1 MECPRCHA
9 ELDGRS
15 RFCAACGYNVEELF
29 SAVQD
34 DEQEEQSVAEDMEIP
49 SEEDVPSGE
58 EEQLVSGTEPEVG
71 TEISDEMV
79 PLDDVVDD
87 SVMSALDESQHDDL
101 PIDFAELDEPFVAPL
116 DEPVVVDQS
125 ATEVFVAEQDSMIEP
140 EPAYEPLPVPEE
152 GSYAVDVDYPE
163 RNIETD
169 DTAQFAA
176 ISSEDASEAYTM
188 ASAYERGGIRSLLKR
203 WKTLL
208 VCLLCVIAL
217 IAAGIS
223 SVEWNRAQEKQTQD
237 AAANQEVDVHT
248 PVQVGL
254 AIDLPGYDEA
264 HMTPV
269 PLHVIGSAT
278 TGEAV
283 DELVLLQHPSSD
295 VLSLLKGSYIV
306 SSGGPVLSDEG
317 DLFEGTVDSF
327 ALSIQDEGIT
337 VNGRKADAPDGKIL
351 HFIYSKVEPQNVTD
365 NELDTARAW
374 MLKAEIVNYQSYINA
389 VTQKRQ
395 EAVDRLAAEQAA
407 KEEAERQAAEEA
419 ARQAEEIKKKEEEE
433 KKKKESEQQNT
444 KSEQQNTT
452 NDKSTI
458 NDSSQT
464 NTSTDNSTYGDSNG
478 YDSYGSDAY
487 GYDSSGYDSGYG
499 YDTYGYYSN
508 DYYGV

>member
-15 RFCAACGYNVEELF
+15 RFCAACGYNVEELI
-29 SAVQD
+29 SAVQE
-34 DEQEEQSVAEDMEIP
+34 DEQEEQPVAEDVETP
-49 SEEDVPSGE
+49 SEEDVSSTAD
-58 EEQLVSGTEPEVG
+58 EQLVSDAEPEDG
-71 TEISDEMV
+71 AETNYESV
-79 PLDDVVDD
+79 PLDDTVDD
-87 SVMSALDESQHDDL
+87 SVEPALDEVQTDDL
-101 PIDFAELDEPFVAPL
+101 PVDFAELDEPFVAPL
-116 DEPVVVDQS
+116 DEPVLAGQS
-125 ATEVFVAEQDSMIEP
+125 AAEVFVAEQEDVIEP
-140 EPAYEPLPVPEE
+140 DSAYEPQPVPDEVD
-152 GSYAVDVDYPE
+152 YADDADYPE

-176 ISSEDASEAYTM
+176 ISYEDASEAYTM
-188 ASAYERGGIRSLLKR
+188 ASAYERGGIRALLKR

-217 IAAGIS
+217 VAAGIS
-223 SVEWNRAQEKQTQD
+223 SVEWNRSQEKQAKD
-237 AAANQEVDVHT
+237 AAASQEADVHT

-283 DELVLLQHPSSD
+283 DELVLLQHPASD

-327 ALSIQDEGIT
+327 ALSIQDDGIT
-337 VNGRKADAPDGKIL
+337 VNGRKVDAPDGKIL

-374 MLKAEIVNYQSYINA
+374 MLKAEIVNYQSFINA

-395 EAVDRLAAEQAA
+395 ETVDRLAAEQAA

-433 KKKKESEQQNT
+433 KKKKEAE
-444 KSEQQNTT
+444 KQNTT
-452 NDKSTI
+452 NDKSTT

-478 YDSYGSDAY
+478 YDSYGSDTY
-487 GYDSSGYDSGYG
+487 GYDSHGYDSGYG

>member
-15 RFCAACGYNVEELF
+15 RFCAACGYNVEELI
-29 SAVQD
+29 SAVWE
-34 DEQEEQSVAEDMEIP
+34 DEQEEQSVAEDLDTA
-49 SEEDVPSGE
+49 SEDMSFDE
-58 EEQLVSGTEPEVG
+58 EEQFSSDAEPDVGAEANEELVSF
-71 TEISDEMV
+71 
-79 PLDDVVDD
+79 DDAVDD
-87 SVMSALDESQHDDL
+87 YVEPALDEVQDDDL
-101 PIDFAELDEPFVAPL
+101 PVDFAELDEPLAEPL
-116 DEPVVVDQS
+116 DEPVLVEQSVVDVS
-125 ATEVFVAEQDSMIEP
+125 VAEQEGVIES
-140 EPAYEPLPVPEE
+140 ESTLEPLPVSDED
-152 GSYAVDVDYPE
+152 GYTDDSDFPE

-169 DTAQFAA
+169 DTAQFAP

-188 ASAYERGGIRSLLKR
+188 ASAYERGGIRALLKR

-208 VCLLCVIAL
+208 VCLLCVVAL

-223 SVEWNRAQEKQTQD
+223 SVEWNRSQEKQAKDT
-237 AAANQEVDVHT
+237 AASQEADVHT
-248 PVQVGL
+248 PIQVGL

-278 TGEAV
+278 TGDAV
-283 DELVLLQHPSSD
+283 DELVLLQHPASD

-337 VNGRKADAPDGKIL
+337 VNGRKVDAPDGKIL

-444 KSEQQNTT
+444 T
-452 NDKSTI
+452 NDKSTT

-464 NTSTDNSTYGDSNG
+464 NTSTDNTTNGDSNG

-487 GYDSSGYDSGYG
+487 GYDSYGYDSGYG